1 MKGTSN
7 QSLLTPA
14 TLADKIINRMCCTI
28 QSTTNFEAEIRQD
41 GKTVLG
47 GDKTSIA
54 VVFNNMTGKNM
65 SAEEYRNYKKFI
77 QTQGVRLSS
86 PVEHWEDGVFIR
98 SGVIK

>member
-1 MKGTSN
+1 
-7 QSLLTPA
+7 
-14 TLADKIINRMCCTI
+14 MCCTI

-65 SAEEYRNYKKFI
+65 SAEEYRNYKK
-77 QTQGVRLSS
+77 
-86 PVEHWEDGVFIR
+86 
-98 SGVIK
+98 K